1 ALLAIAAPLEKIVL
15 EQFNRDFNYIT
26 RNSPEVKESES
37 TVFLSSQNA
46 MPGEASGA
54 IKLQGSGSLAQ
65 YATDLT
71 ALAREGKIDPVL
83 GRDREISTMIDILLR
98 RRQNN

>member
-1 ALLAIAAPLEKIVL
+1 
-15 EQFNRDFNYIT
+15 
-26 RNSPEVKESES
+26 
-37 TVFLSSQNA
+37 FLSSQNA
-46 MPGEASGA
+46 IPGEASGA

-98 RRQNN
+98 RRQNNPLLTGDAGVGKTAVVEGLGSPLAQVKCLPRSLRCA